1 MDTEIFIDP
10 STGSSLTSDKEFYF
24 NDKNERFARLK
35 NGIPNFTYP
44 QNLMESDQ
52 TSLDWY
58 KLNALDYDEY
68 LPLTFETFDVDENK
82 ERQKMIGAL
91 EIRPGNTVLE
101 LGAGTGRDTKFF
113 LETLNGQGSCFI
125 QDISPE
131 IMEIC
136 YENLIQVIMGL
147 TKYFFYLTHLTCH
160 LKITH
165 LIAYSILG
173 G

>member
-1 MDTEIFIDP
+1 
-10 STGSSLTSDKEFYF
+10 
-24 NDKNERFARLK
+24 
-35 NGIPNFTYP
+35 
-44 QNLMESDQ
+44 MESEQ

-82 ERQKMIGAL
+82 ERQKMIDAL